1 MLYHAI
7 MIFGLNEVG
16 PTNPKPLLLV
26 IFLMVVA
33 SILNAIIFGEIA
45 VLVQQLDQ
53 KDIELQNTLDN
64 ANTAMR
70 NLAIPD
76 NIQENI
82 REYLMSVN
90 DNKTQQNEM
99 IEFFNTLKPKLKEKV
114 CLYIFFVAIA

>member
-16 PTNPKPLLLV
+16 PTNPKQLLLV

>member
-1 MLYHAI
+1 ML
-7 MIFGLNEVG
+7 
-16 PTNPKPLLLV
+16 
-26 IFLMVVA
+26 FLM
-33 SILNAIIFGEIA
+33 IIRHL
-45 VLVQQLDQ
+45 LVQQLDQ

-90 DNKTQQNEM
+90 DNKT
-99 IEFFNTLKPKLKEKV
+99 
-114 CLYIFFVAIA
+114 

>member
-16 PTNPKPLLLV
+16 PTNPKQLLLV

-90 DNKTQQNEM
+90 DNKT
-99 IEFFNTLKPKLKEKV
+99 
-114 CLYIFFVAIA
+114 